1 MNMHKEK
8 KRREERKESA
18 IVRLS
23 LFCIFSNS
31 GNKKLAPTQTS
42 SLTNQLEHK

>member
-8 KRREERKESA
+8 KKKEEGKESA
-18 IVRLS
+18 IVRFS
-23 LFCIFSNS
+23 LFCISSNS
-31 GNKKLAPTQTS
+31 GNKKVAPTQTP